1 MKNSPQSQDQ
11 GPAAMRLSKA
21 RRVLGS
27 WAHFSYRHHRL
38 VFLLVFLSLI
48 VSLLI
53 ASRLQIKTDIF
64 GLLPQDNEKVNTFRQ
79 VLRDYGSMDYLLVAI
94 ESEEGSPADRFEGFS
109 DLFAQELR
117 SSPLIEYV
125 EYRIWEESEDMRPLL
140 GNGLLYLSEPEI
152 DALAHRLTDQGIA
165 EQAQRIQALLLT
177 PTALPMKS
185 LIEKDPFNILPLVQ
199 DRLLKRGMDLRLY
212 PYDGYYL
219 CEDRSMLLMVAR
231 PIKPAQDLLFSK
243 KLMEMVK
250 AAEGKARQRV
260 EQEDGLSLSQMKVS
274 YGGGYLIA
282 LNDSQ
287 IIQRDILRNFLTS
300 FFGVLFLFLL
310 AFRTLKSILFAG
322 LPLVVGISWTMAFAA
337 VAVGELNY
345 ATSGFS
351 ALLIGLAI
359 DLNIVLYNR
368 YLEERTGGKDAPSSV
383 DLMLAET
390 GRSVFIGAI
399 TTAAAFFAM
408 MVTRFRGLAELGLLT
423 GTGILFC
430 LLATYILLPAMCAW
444 EESRRKGDIRS
455 PRMRSFGL
463 GRSFAVLSRVPR
475 GIIGVSLGVSV
486 FLAFFAASL
495 GFDEDISN
503 IRPRHNEALDLQ
515 ERISE
520 KFGLSYYHFVV
531 ITEKKTV
538 EEALEANE
546 RVASALRS
554 WNRKEGIVGFDSLE
568 TLLPSQGSQERRLA
582 HIRSMQG
589 HELNGDRIA
598 RTFRKALQDSGLR
611 PAAFADYMKKF
622 REFLS
627 PSQRIRWEEVKKS
640 SLGRILSRYLK
651 VDDQGVRIAT
661 YVYQERSSWK
671 AGPPAQLVAELISLG
686 SVKVSGVN
694 ILSQELKSK
703 VYQDAKWATL
713 LALLGVCLLLYLDFR
728 NLKDTLLSL
737 IPLGFG
743 VLWMFGLMD
752 LFGMKLNLMNIFA
765 VIMILGIGV
774 DYGVHI
780 LHRYYES
787 GECDIS
793 VTILQ
798 VGKAVLMAALTTIF
812 GFGSITFSDYPGLV
826 SMGVACIL
834 GVGACMVASL
844 VLLPAI
850 LLVWGKPRSQKNLK
864 EGTPV

>member
-1 MKNSPQSQDQ
+1 
-11 GPAAMRLSKA
+11 MRLPTGK
-21 RRVLGS
+21 RVLGS
-27 WAHFSYRHHRL
+27 LARFSYRHYRL
-38 VFLLVFLSLI
+38 IFLLVFLSLI
-48 VSLLI
+48 ASLLI

-79 VLRDYGSMDYLLVAI
+79 VLRDYGSMDYLLVAV
-94 ESEEGSPADRFEGFS
+94 ESEEGSPADRFEGFA

-125 EYRIWEESEDMRPLL
+125 EYRIWEEAEDMRPLL

-152 DALAHRLTDQGIA
+152 DSLAHRLTDQGIA
-165 EQAQRIQALLLT
+165 EQAQRIKALMLT

-260 EQEDGLSLSQMKVS
+260 EEEDGLSLSQMKVS

-322 LPLVVGISWTMAFAA
+322 LPLVVGISWTMGFAA

-351 ALLIGLAI
+351 ALLMGLAI
-359 DLNIVLYNR
+359 DLSIVLYNR
-368 YLEERTGGKDAPSSV
+368 YLEERIGGKDGPSSV

-390 GRSVFIGAI
+390 GQSVFIGAI
-399 TTAAAFFAM
+399 TTAAAFYAM

-430 LLATYILLPAMCAW
+430 LLATYILLPALCAW
-444 EESRRKGDIRS
+444 QENRRKGDILS

-475 GIIGVSLGVSV
+475 GIIVVSLGVSV

-503 IRPRHNEALDLQ
+503 IRPRHNEALELQ

-627 PSQRIRWEEVKKS
+627 PSQMIRWEEVKKS
-640 SLGRILSRYLK
+640 SLGRVLTRYLK

-671 AGPPAQLVAELISLG
+671 AGPPSQLVAELISLG

-728 NLKDTLLSL
+728 SLKDTLLSL

-752 LFGMKLNLMNIFA
+752 LLGMKLNLMNIFA
-765 VIMILGIGV
+765 IIMILGIGV

-780 LHRYYES
+780 LHRYYE
-787 GECDIS
+787 GGKLDAA
-793 VTILQ
+793 LGLNQ
-798 VGKAVLMAALTTIF
+798 VGKAILMAAMTTTV
-812 GFGSITFSDYPGLV
+812 GFGTITYSDYPGLV
-826 SMGVACIL
+826 TLGIATVIGVTTCT
-834 GVGACMVASL
+834 VASL
-844 VLLPAI
+844 VLLPAVLT
-850 LLVWGKPRSQKNLK
+850 LLARSADSHRSGALPP
-864 EGTPV
+864 GRRS